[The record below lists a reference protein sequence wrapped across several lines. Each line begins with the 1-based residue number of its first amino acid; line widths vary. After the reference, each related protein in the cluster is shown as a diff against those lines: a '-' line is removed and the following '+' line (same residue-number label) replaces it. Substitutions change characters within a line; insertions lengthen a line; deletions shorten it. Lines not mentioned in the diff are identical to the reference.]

1 MNFKEVYSKYFL
13 QASVLHKLIIVNVF
27 VFVLFSVLGTLS
39 FLLKIDLSF
48 IENWFAFTHDLFGY
62 MVKPWSLVTY
72 SFLHDGLG
80 HLFFNM
86 LLLYLF
92 GEVFLN
98 IHNGRRFLN
107 VYFLGVIFGAL
118 LFMVAYSLFPV
129 FEEVNRSTMKGASAG
144 VSAVMVA
151 AAIQS
156 PNYSFRLLFIPVNI
170 KIWWIVGALLLRDVI
185 SIQYGN
191 AGGHFSHL
199 GGALIGYLYM
209 VQLQKGN
216 DIGKP
221 VESFMD
227 WAVSLTK
234 PKEKTVLKTVHKAKK
249 TKKNSSSNASSIKKT
264 TLSRQ
269 TKTPTQAQIDAILDK
284 ISKSGYESL
293 SKSEKDF
300 LFKAGKN

>member
-1 MNFKEVYSKYFL
+1 MNFKEIYRKHFL
-13 QASVLHKLIIVNVF
+13 QASVLHKLIIVNVL
-27 VFVLFSVLGTLS
+27 VFILFSVLGTLS
-39 FLLKIDLSF
+39 FLIKIDLSF
-48 IENWFAFTHDLFGY
+48 VENWFAFTHDLFGY
-62 MVKPWSLVTY
+62 LVKPWSLVTY

-98 IHNGRRFLN
+98 IHNARRFLN
-107 VYFLGVIFGAL
+107 IYILGVVFGAL

-144 VSAVMVA
+144 VSAVMIA

-156 PNYSFRLLFIPVNI
+156 PNYSFRLLFIPINL

-209 VQLQKGN
+209 NQLQKGN
-216 DIGKP
+216 DIGQP
-221 VESFMD
+221 VENFMD
-227 WAVSLTK
+227 WVVGLTK
-234 PKEKTVLKTVHKAKK
+234 PKEKTILKTVHKAKK
-249 TKKNSSSNASSIKKT
+249 TKSAATRSTTSTRKT

-269 TKTPTQAQIDAILDK
+269 TKTPTQEQIDAILDK

-293 SKSEKDF
+293 SKNEKDF